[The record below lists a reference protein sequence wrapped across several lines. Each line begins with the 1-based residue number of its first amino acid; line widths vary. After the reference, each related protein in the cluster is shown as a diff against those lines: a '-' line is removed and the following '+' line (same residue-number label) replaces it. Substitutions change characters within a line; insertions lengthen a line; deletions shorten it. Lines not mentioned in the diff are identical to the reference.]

1 MNSKN
6 FPVKRTIWY
15 FVMPLAVLSRLLDA
29 NTIQLSGVCLLT
41 LKGSLKGML
50 LRIGNKFSSV
60 RLSHAANMKES
71 YENMKVL
78 LKKIQYE
85 NYAYY

>member
-1 MNSKN
+1 
-6 FPVKRTIWY
+6 
-15 FVMPLAVLSRLLDA
+15 LDT

-50 LRIGNKFSSV
+50 LRIGNKFPSV
-60 RLSHAANMKES
+60 RLAHAANMKES
-71 YENMKVL
+71 YENMKLL

-85 NYAYY
+85 NYSYNANIRGNL